1 VRLATRGAGRW
12 WILGLVL
19 GCSRSPPPAAP
30 PVEDAGPPAGRP
42 AGVHL
47 PVPSGWTVVTGA
59 DGTLRVASAPGR
71 VVLRAELRRE
81 VGLPTAETM
90 RSGFTEGLK
99 KLRVRR
105 SSTTEEPGYVA
116 LNMVVGEPADAS
128 VDEAVYLSA
137 RRLGDETLLCASVR
151 GATAAELEV
160 AERACRRA
168 ERPDG
173 G

>member
-1 VRLATRGAGRW
+1 MRVATRGARCW
-12 WILGLVL
+12 WLLGLVL

-30 PVEDAGPPAGRP
+30 SVEDAGAPTGRP

-47 PVPSGWTVVTGA
+47 PVPAGWTVVTGA

-71 VVLRAELRRE
+71 VVLRAELRRD
-81 VGLPTAETM
+81 VGLPTPETM

-99 KLRVRR
+99 KLRVRH

-116 LNMVVGEPADAS
+116 LSMVVGEPADAS
-128 VDEAVYLSA
+128 LDEGVYLSA
-137 RRLGDETLLCASVR
+137 RRLGDETLLCASAR
-151 GATAAELEV
+151 GATAAELDV
-160 AERACRRA
+160 AERACRGA